1 MDDDSDSSEP
11 GPAAK
16 KHVRQLSSDDNC
28 SDQQTEEEKA
38 DFLAEAFPNI
48 DREVHCQLIDHFNI
62 ALILSN
68 SHGLA

>member
-11 GPAAK
+11 GPVTK
-16 KHVRQLSSDDNC
+16 KHARQLSSDHSDDNC

-48 DREVHCQLIDHFNI
+48 DREVH
-62 ALILSN
+62 
-68 SHGLA
+68 